1 MDSLVLTTLLAFAPP
16 AAPGTVPDPKAQM
29 LQTFGMMAF
38 MLVAM
43 YLLLFRPQQ
52 KKAREHA
59 NLLKSIKAG
68 DKVVTSGGVI
78 GVIITIKDKT
88 VSLRSADAKFEVL
101 RSAISEVLERSDKPD
116 KSDKSTGTAES
127 KAS

>member
-1 MDSLVLTTLLAFAPP
+1 MDSLVLTMILALGPQ

-59 NLLKSIKAG
+59 ELLKAIKPG
-68 DKVVTSGGVI
+68 DKVVTSGGMV

-88 VSLRSADAKFEVL
+88 VSLRSADSKLEVL
-101 RSAISEVLERSDKPD
+101 RSAISEILE
-116 KSDKSTGTAES
+116 KSEKTTGTAES